1 MQYFFLKLVPPRP
14 TFSQDMTEAERAVMQ
29 EHVLYWKGL
38 TDQGTAIVY
47 GPVSD
52 PNGGYGMGV
61 VEVETEADVQRLI
74 AGDPVR
80 KANLLTFEYY
90 PMRVGAI
97 RK

>member
-1 MQYFFLKLVPPRP
+1 MSYFFLKLIPPRP

-38 TDQGTAIVY
+38 TEQGTVIVY
-47 GPVSD
+47 GPVLD
-52 PNGGYGMGV
+52 PNGGYGIGV
-61 VEVETEADVQRLI
+61 IEAETEADVHRLI

-80 KANLLTFEYY
+80 KANLGTHEFY